1 VVNAGIPGYEGWV
14 GLGAALFVRSR
25 TTVRRVVNFRF
36 NPFAWV
42 VNGQGVPGSAYR
54 ENNIFVNKDGIR
66 INKPNPSK
74 SRLLAAVDEMVDG
87 HLKSKRNTQG
97 LLAGIKNFVDRPA
110 IVMANSEMDSARMR
124 PPDPQI
130 LAGKILSMV
139 TSLKHKRRLQ
149 GQAVVN
155 PTRMMNM
162 LAGLSPAKLM
172 EAWKEATE
180 ETNRNPL
187 LSLVQGNSRALA
199 ETADPTAVDEN
210 GRWAEQVYVGGKET
224 QCVMCGV
231 GPGPS
236 SSHWSTGGNDTATCH
251 VTEECTSRSSF
262 RDILAA
268 AKNALPQNEELVLP
282 PVAKGVAKA
291 LGSTD
296 LAPKY
301 TRRILQMMEEHQEA
315 NPGAEPKLPDHNI
328 LAYELSLY
336 CGADDADCSFNQ
348 ADMKAAVKLFL
359 GEQADE
365 ESAFNVAAST
375 TDVHPALIDYVKEA
389 SSEFLDSVKA
399 PSHGSGCGKGL
410 KFNVQMTAPD
420 AASVKD
426 LQKIFEGVASN
437 GESLLDTINKYDERD
452 VPFCDVK
459 VSKPSTLFFPSIDT
473 AQGIKFYQGLFTGNV
488 LDKGSL
494 WPDVTL
500 VSPHEVAPV
509 QHAVVGQPYTVLL
522 EGFAMKGDVVVEL
535 FQDTEKK
542 GVTVATVPGGIAPGE
557 VREVSWTAPE
567 PLDGVSGNRAYLRA
581 YHAGMPAIYAQSEV
595 FDLLPSSVLEV

>member
-1 VVNAGIPGYEGWV
+1 
-14 GLGAALFVRSR
+14 
-25 TTVRRVVNFRF
+25 
-36 NPFAWV
+36 
-42 VNGQGVPGSAYR
+42 
-54 ENNIFVNKDGIR
+54 
-66 INKPNPSK
+66 
-74 SRLLAAVDEMVDG
+74 
-87 HLKSKRNTQG
+87 
-97 LLAGIKNFVDRPA
+97 
-110 IVMANSEMDSARMR
+110 
-124 PPDPQI
+124 
-130 LAGKILSMV
+130 
-139 TSLKHKRRLQ
+139 
-149 GQAVVN
+149 
-155 PTRMMNM
+155 
-162 LAGLSPAKLM
+162 
-172 EAWKEATE
+172 
-180 ETNRNPL
+180 
-187 LSLVQGNSRALA
+187 
-199 ETADPTAVDEN
+199 
-210 GRWAEQVYVGGKET
+210 
-224 QCVMCGV
+224 MCGV

-410 KFNVQMTAPD
+410 KRSSRAWPAM
-420 AASVKD
+420 ASPC
-426 LQKIFEGVASN
+426 LI
-437 GESLLDTINKYDERD
+437 R
-452 VPFCDVK
+452 
-459 VSKPSTLFFPSIDT
+459 STST
-473 AQGIKFYQGLFTGNV
+473 T
-488 LDKGSL
+488 S
-494 WPDVTL
+494 VTCR
-500 VSPHEVAPV
+500 S
-509 QHAVVGQPYTVLL
+509 
-522 EGFAMKGDVVVEL
+522 
-535 FQDTEKK
+535 
-542 GVTVATVPGGIAPGE
+542 AT
-557 VREVSWTAPE
+557 
-567 PLDGVSGNRAYLRA
+567 
-581 YHAGMPAIYAQSEV
+581 
-595 FDLLPSSVLEV
+595 

>member
-1 VVNAGIPGYEGWV
+1 
-14 GLGAALFVRSR
+14 
-25 TTVRRVVNFRF
+25 
-36 NPFAWV
+36 
-42 VNGQGVPGSAYR
+42 
-54 ENNIFVNKDGIR
+54 
-66 INKPNPSK
+66 
-74 SRLLAAVDEMVDG
+74 
-87 HLKSKRNTQG
+87 
-97 LLAGIKNFVDRPA
+97 
-110 IVMANSEMDSARMR
+110 
-124 PPDPQI
+124 
-130 LAGKILSMV
+130 
-139 TSLKHKRRLQ
+139 
-149 GQAVVN
+149 
-155 PTRMMNM
+155 
-162 LAGLSPAKLM
+162 M

-187 LSLVQGNSRALA
+187 LSLVQGSSRALA

-224 QCVMCGV
+224 QCVMCSV

-359 GEQADE
+359 SEQADE

-522 EGFAMKGDVVVEL
+522 ENFAMKGDVVVEL
-535 FQDTEKK
+535 FQGTEKK

-581 YHAGMPAIYAQSEV
+581 YHAGMPAIYSESDL
-595 FDLLPSSVLEV
+595 FDLLPSSVLEN